1 MCDNSPTRRDETAK
15 VALIDFCGT
24 VVDFTTAVAFTRF
37 VAAEMPTRH
46 AHRTDRV
53 IAWLHRLRV
62 TGLVRHLFPALSVV
76 KRLNAYKLKG
86 YTHGQLTALAAR
98 YYEERIKPHL
108 IIEVLDELER
118 LRGKGYRL
126 IIASG
131 AFDIY
136 VNHFAQEM
144 GIGDVLATRLK
155 FDDKGVCTG
164 RFDGSDLMGKRKVMA
179 INTLLGKD
187 VNRSQWFAFSD
198 SRDDLPMLRLA
209 PSTTVVSHGEPQA
222 WATRL
227 KLRQII
233 YHD

>member
-24 VVDFTTAVAFTRF
+24 VVDFPTAVAFTHF

-98 YYEERIKPHL
+98 YYEERNKPHL

-126 IIASG
+126 VIVSG

-136 VNHFAQEM
+136 VNYFAQEM
-144 GIGDVLATRLK
+144 GINDVLATRLK
-155 FDDKGVCTG
+155 FNDKDVCMG
-164 RFDGSDLMGKRKVMA
+164 CFDGPDLMGKRKLKAVD
-179 INTLLGKD
+179 TLLGKN
-187 VNRSQWFAFSD
+187 VNRLRWFTFSD
-198 SRDDLPMLRLA
+198 SCEDLPLLRLA
-209 PSTTVVSHGEPQA
+209 PSATVVSHGEPQA

-227 KLRQII
+227 KQRQII